1 MKHLLWMI
9 IILLSLPAWASTKLT
24 VSVEPK
30 KPIVNETFTVVF
42 KVVSENAR
50 NIEEINFKYPG
61 LTVIGQSQQSVSTR
75 TVYANG
81 QLTVTR
87 ELTILYELQA
97 DNYGVKFLRD
107 IRVKVDGA
115 EVTHPMVSFEV
126 LKEPQVK
133 PEVFVMADVPKTDL
147 FVGEGIVV
155 RYYLYSKVSVSN
167 LDIKKYPKLN
177 RFLKRYL
184 QEPDRSERVEVD
196 GDLYIRNLI
205 YAAKLFPEKA
215 GTLKID
221 PISLSVT
228 YSRTNRNDPFNVFAS
243 PRDMRTRTISS
254 EVINLNVLPW
264 PTPVPENF
272 TGLVGKHDF
281 SLNMNQTKLVVNQP
295 LEITLSVSGP
305 GALENFEAPKVLE
318 NNALEEFESHGEL
331 RIQDTNMA
339 TKVFTYTFLASAPLD
354 LGEKKLSYSYLD
366 PVSAQY
372 VEVNVVRDALQVGG
386 QARAETNKKT
396 STNNSGNQEIPEEI
410 QEPNELK
417 KLSTDVSWSKWQNY
431 INAALGVMAL
441 VFLLSFSGLKMKRSI
456 SQRAIVPSHFKKNF
470 NYHEFIKWMS
480 PAIAKETKS
489 PKELLSDLELSA
501 EAQKYFIDLM
511 NSSDASK
518 FSIGKKDYKYT
529 YKDKYFKELA
539 SKIEKYHESYS

>member
-1 MKHLLWMI
+1 
-9 IILLSLPAWASTKLT
+9 
-24 VSVEPK
+24 
-30 KPIVNETFTVVF
+30 
-42 KVVSENAR
+42 
-50 NIEEINFKYPG
+50 
-61 LTVIGQSQQSVSTR
+61 
-75 TVYANG
+75 
-81 QLTVTR
+81 TVTR

-215 GTLKID
+215 GSLKID

-305 GALENFEAPKVLE
+305 GALENFEAPKVL
-318 NNALEEFESHGEL
+318 
-331 RIQDTNMA
+331 
-339 TKVFTYTFLASAPLD
+339 
-354 LGEKKLSYSYLD
+354 
-366 PVSAQY
+366 
-372 VEVNVVRDALQVGG
+372 
-386 QARAETNKKT
+386 
-396 STNNSGNQEIPEEI
+396 
-410 QEPNELK
+410 
-417 KLSTDVSWSKWQNY
+417 
-431 INAALGVMAL
+431 
-441 VFLLSFSGLKMKRSI
+441 
-456 SQRAIVPSHFKKNF
+456 
-470 NYHEFIKWMS
+470 
-480 PAIAKETKS
+480 
-489 PKELLSDLELSA
+489 
-501 EAQKYFIDLM
+501 
-511 NSSDASK
+511 
-518 FSIGKKDYKYT
+518 
-529 YKDKYFKELA
+529 
-539 SKIEKYHESYS
+539 

>member
-1 MKHLLWMI
+1 
-9 IILLSLPAWASTKLT
+9 
-24 VSVEPK
+24 
-30 KPIVNETFTVVF
+30 
-42 KVVSENAR
+42 
-50 NIEEINFKYPG
+50 
-61 LTVIGQSQQSVSTR
+61 
-75 TVYANG
+75 
-81 QLTVTR
+81 
-87 ELTILYELQA
+87 LTILYELQA
-97 DNYGVKFLRD
+97 DNYGVKYLRD
-107 IRVKVDGA
+107 IRVKVDG
-115 EVTHPMVSFEV
+115 EELTHPMVSFEV

-133 PEVFVMADVPKTDL
+133 PDVFVMADIPKTDL
-147 FVGEGIVV
+147 FVGEGVVV

-184 QEPDRSERVEVD
+184 QEPDRAERVEVD

-228 YSRTNRNDPFNVFAS
+228 YSRSNRNDPFNVFAS
-243 PRDMRTRTISS
+243 PRNMRTRTISS

-264 PTPVPENF
+264 PTPVPQNF

-295 LEITLSVSGP
+295 LEITLTVSGP

-331 RIQDTNMA
+331 RIQDTDMA

-354 LGEKKLSYSYLD
+354 LAAKKLSYSYLD
-366 PVSAQY
+366 PVSAKY
-372 VEVNVVRDALQVGG
+372 VEVDLVRDALQVGG
-386 QARAETNKKT
+386 QARAEPAKKT
-396 STNNSGNQEIPEEI
+396 KNNTSSVQDTP
-410 QEPNELK
+410 QKTDEPNELK
-417 KLSTDVSWSKWQNY
+417 KISTDVSWSRWQNY
-431 INAALGVMAL
+431 INAVLGVMAL
-441 VFLLSFSGLKMKRSI
+441 ALLLSFSGLRLKKSI
-456 SQRAIVPSHFKKNF
+456 SQRAIVPSHFKKSF
-470 NYHEFIKWMS
+470 NNHEFIKWMS
-480 PAIAKETKS
+480 PAIAKEAKS
-489 PKELLSDLELSA
+489 PKEVLIDLELSA
-501 EAQKYFIDLM
+501 EAQKYFMDLM

-529 YKDKYFKELA
+529 YKEKHFKELA